1 MRVVFHG
8 MNAGSFAPGFA
19 DLLEQ
24 DHHVAVLADRLEDA
38 ADRAVYAAA
47 DAIIG
52 VQVDAACPAAAGLRL
67 YQVPGAGYDAIDMAR
82 LPRRACAMCSSM
94 SMPLPNT

>member
-38 ADRAVYAAA
+38 ADRAV
-47 DAIIG
+47 
-52 VQVDAACPAAAGLRL
+52 
-67 YQVPGAGYDAIDMAR
+67 
-82 LPRRACAMCSSM
+82 
-94 SMPLPNT
+94 